1 MGLRRL
7 HSVAIGSY
15 LYSQSTGSRGGDI
28 DESNAEADAEANK
41 SLLFVLL
48 PLELS
53 DDDGRI

>member
-7 HSVAIGSY
+7 HSFAIGSY
-15 LYSQSTGSRGGDI
+15 LYSQSTGSIGGDI